1 MKKILTVLAALL
13 LTVEAVACTSAI
25 FSGKITKDGRPLMWK
40 NRDTGELNN
49 RLENFKGPKYS
60 YTALVNSPDPNGEAW
75 SGSNEV
81 GFCIMNT
88 ASYNLAVEKLKI
100 MDGEGALMAEALG
113 ICRNLKDFENY
124 LDTLSRP
131 MPIEANFGVIDAE
144 GGAAYY
150 EVNSRTWKKTDVN
163 DPHIAPQGYVVYS
176 NYSYSGRFDAGMGY
190 VRFMNAENIINKALA
205 RHILITPQWI
215 MNNLSRSFYHSVLGI
230 DLRES
235 DITSQTDG
243 WFIDQDFIPRKSTS
257 AIAIFQGVKNGE
269 NPENTIFWCALGY
282 GPLAM
287 TLPVF
292 MKYRKIPD
300 IMVKHTKEP
309 SNCEICDAVL
319 ELKEDIFPVKRGNG
333 NKYFNFGKLYK
344 DDGRGYTQRITD
356 MENITF
362 RNSDN
367 LIEKLREGKLTEKDV
382 NDFNTLSCKEV
393 MKLYKNLLQDPE
405 R

>member
-1 MKKILTVLAALL
+1 MKKILTVLATLL

-88 ASYNLAVEKLKI
+88 ASYNLAVEKLSI
-100 MDGEGALMAEALG
+100 VDGEGALMAEALG

-124 LDTLSRP
+124 LDTLRRP

-150 EVNSRTWKKTDVN
+150 EVNSRTWSKTDVN
-163 DPHIAPQGYVVYS
+163 DPHIAPQGFVVYS
-176 NYSYSGRFDAGMGY
+176 NYSYTGRFDAGMGY

-205 RHILITPQWI
+205 RHTPITPQWI
-215 MNNLSRSFYHSVLGI
+215 MDNLSRSFYHSVLGV
-230 DLRES
+230 DLRNS
-235 DITSQTDG
+235 DITSHTDG

-269 NPENTIFWCALGY
+269 KPQNTIFWCALGY
-282 GPLAM
+282 GPLAV
-287 TLPVF
+287 TIPVF
-292 MKYRKIPD
+292 MKYQKIPD
-300 IMVKHTKEP
+300 VMAKHTKEP

-319 ELKEDIFPVKRGNG
+319 KLKVDIFPIKRGNG
-333 NKYFNFGKLYK
+333 SKYFNFGKLYNGK
-344 DDGRGYTQRITD
+344 GEGYAEQLARV
-356 MENITF
+356 ENTIF
-362 RNSDN
+362 RSAEG
-367 LIEKLREGKLTEKDV
+367 LIEKLRNGKLTEKDV
-382 NDFNTLSCKEV
+382 DEFNSKSGSGA
-393 MKLYKNLLQDPE
+393 MKVYNSLY
-405 R
+405 